1 MMFDVYLE
9 ANAEIWVQVRDIY
22 KLWWHLHL
30 GRTFLVI
37 KMLFVENKVIINK
50 CQLSSLQLNS

>member
-9 ANAEIWVQVRDIY
+9 ANAEIWVQVRDMH
-22 KLWWHLHL
+22 KLWWHLHS